1 MQLRAPPRR
10 SWRRRG
16 FASIALLAYVRTPMF
31 DHAAGA
37 ITDFEQIEKRQFL
50 GIIEP
55 EEIGIMAAYLL
66 SSAARSITG
75 SQFVMDGGF
84 TL

>member
-1 MQLRAPPRR
+1 
-10 SWRRRG
+10 
-16 FASIALLAYVRTPMF
+16 MF

-37 ITDFEQIEKRQFL
+37 IIDFERIEKQQFL
-50 GIIEP
+50 GIIDP
-55 EEIGIMAAYLL
+55 EEVGIMAAYLL
-66 SSAARSITG
+66 SDAARSITG